1 MRTSCLGRL
10 TQSQNAH
17 VHEQTAIAIFGK
29 TGQPIEFIDLDACG
43 PQWLDERICEPLR
56 KLVQWNETI
65 GDIASAERGMMP
77 GIAQLHAGKCQPV
90 WPNRGKVQ
98 EKRVQ
103 NRWGGDG
110 VAGAGAHKI
119 IEQSPRTDLFA
130 TSKDS
135 RIG

>member
-1 MRTSCLGRL
+1 MRSLCLFRF

-29 TGQPIEFIDLDACG
+29 TGQPVEFIDLDACG
-43 PQWLDERICEPLR
+43 PQWLDQGICEPLR

-77 GIAQLHAGKCQPV
+77 GIPQLQAGKCQPV

-103 NRWGGDG
+103 NCWGGDT
-110 VAGAGAHKI
+110 VAAAGAQEI
-119 IEQSPRTDLFA
+119 IEQSRRTDLSA

-135 RIG
+135 